1 MFFYLHVFS
10 TQEGNL
16 FLFESGSCT
25 TSCTDTGNCV
35 LGNVLEPKC
44 SCAFNGGTD
53 LCNSCLVGNFFARSA
68 PTLVSSVTDSDA
80 GICRACGPGRYGNFS
95 ETRQP
100 EDVTCEDCP
109 SGYFQVDEAAATC
122 LACPLGWRQKE
133 DEFKFCFPCL
143 PGEFVGEEGKT
154 KCIGCAAD
162 TFSKLAGS
170 SSCATCPTERTA
182 VEGSVQCAVCAKGKK
197 KVQHL
202 DIMNVDYLE
211 MYTCTACDA
220 GYWSDSDSSKC
231 TACPKGFHTAATNS
245 KSCKV
250 CEAGRYN
257 NIKANFNEAETAC
270 SKCIAG
276 RYSSAKGVTDGKD
289 CNKCAAGKKNPT
301 AGSNSSNACT
311 NCDAMQKSEAGSSSC
326 ETCSVGEIS
335 EKGSA
340 KW

>member
-1 MFFYLHVFS
+1 M
-10 TQEGNL
+10 

-25 TSCTDTGNCV
+25 TSCTNTGNCV

-80 GICRACGPGRYGNFS
+80 GICRACGPGRYGIFS

-122 LACPLGWRQKE
+122 LACPLGWR
-133 DEFKFCFPCL
+133 P
-143 PGEFVGEEGKT
+143 
-154 KCIGCAAD
+154 
-162 TFSKLAGS
+162 
-170 SSCATCPTERTA
+170 
-182 VEGSVQCAVCAKGKK
+182 
-197 KVQHL
+197 
-202 DIMNVDYLE
+202 
-211 MYTCTACDA
+211 ACDA

-335 EKGSA
+335 EKGRA